1 MKQQVGSRSAPPSTK
16 STQTGGENSFF
27 FLEMLGFKWDV
38 SVWEILE
45 SKEWEREILN
55 ERHRSGN
62 CGSDRHGSEMEQG
75 CNKKKATRK
84 EFQDPIGD
92 GFFKPTIRQ
101 ILTSNREMSLTMGNL
116 PCMVSE
122 QE

>member
-1 MKQQVGSRSAPPSTK
+1 M
-16 STQTGGENSFF
+16 
-27 FLEMLGFKWDV
+27 
-38 SVWEILE
+38 WEILE
-45 SKEWEREILN
+45 SKEREILN

-62 CGSDRHGSEMEQG
+62 CGSDRHGSEMEQQ
-75 CNKKKATRK
+75 KKARRK
-84 EFQDPIGD
+84 QFPDHIGD

-116 PCMVSE
+116 PRMVFE